1 MLESAV
7 LLNENIIITSDHSA
21 GSIVVLHVVA
31 MDPFG
36 AN

>member
-1 MLESAV
+1 MLLME
-7 LLNENIIITSDHSA
+7 IMKTSDHSMA
-21 GSIVVLHVVA
+21 SVVVSQVVA